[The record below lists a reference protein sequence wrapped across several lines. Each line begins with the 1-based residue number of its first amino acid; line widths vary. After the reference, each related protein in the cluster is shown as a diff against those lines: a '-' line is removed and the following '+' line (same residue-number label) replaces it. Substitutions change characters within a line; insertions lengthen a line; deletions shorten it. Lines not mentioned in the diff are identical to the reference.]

1 MAPNYTMFEKE
12 SWADEHF
19 LPVDEAADDAELEQR
34 LRTVCVKGARY
45 INRLATS
52 TNKTMHS
59 IKPPN
64 RYLRYFMNR
73 AKLDMVGGE
82 KFEMIARS
90 GGVEY
95 TNEYQFAT
103 LLKDRVDE
111 EVVKKSIELVLQY
124 TKDPAI
130 KSI

>member
-1 MAPNYTMFEKE
+1 MPEHTMFKKE

-19 LPVDEAADDAELEQR
+19 PPVDEAADDVELEQK
-34 LRTVCVKGARY
+34 LRTVCMKGARY
-45 INRLATS
+45 IDRLAVS
-52 TNKTMHS
+52 TNKTLH
-59 IKPPN
+59 KLNPPN
-64 RYLRYFMNR
+64 KYVRYFTNR

-82 KFEMIARS
+82 KFEMIASS

-103 LLKDRVDE
+103 LLKGHVDK
-111 EVVKKSIELVLQY
+111 EVVKKSVELVLRF
-124 TKDPAI
+124 TKDPVI